1 MPNINDRRSG
11 FAVLENGRQL
21 QTAVMV
27 LDSGEESG
35 PLGNEHPDS
44 EQVLYV
50 VEGLVEGEI
59 DGRHFTM
66 APGDSVIVPNGAPH
80 RFVNRSMQRAV
91 TFNVHAPK
99 AY

>member
-1 MPNINDRRSG
+1 MRNINDAQST
-11 FAVLENGRQL
+11 FAVLENGRQV

-35 PLGNEHPDS
+35 PLGNEHPRS

-50 VEGLVEGEI
+50 VEGSLEAEI
-59 DGRHFTM
+59 DGKHFTM
-66 APGDSVIVPNGAPH
+66 SAGDSVIVPNDAPH
-80 RFVNRSMQRAV
+80 RFVNRSMDRAV
-91 TFNVHAPK
+91 TFNVYAPK

>member
-1 MPNINDRRSG
+1 MPNVNDQRSG

-35 PLGNEHPDS
+35 PLGNEHPES

-59 DGRHFTM
+59 DRRHFTM
-66 APGDSVIVPNGAPH
+66 VAGDSVIVPYGAPH
-80 RFVNRSMQRAV
+80 RFVNRSMDRAV
-91 TFNVHAPK
+91 TFNVYAPK

>member
-1 MPNINDRRSG
+1 MRNIDKVADG
-11 FAVLENGRQL
+11 FGVLENGQQL

-50 VEGLVEGEI
+50 VDGLVEGEI
-59 DGRHFTM
+59 DGKHFSMTT
-66 APGDSVIVPNGAPH
+66 GDSVIVPPGAAH
-80 RFVNRSMQRAV
+80 RFVNRSMDRAV
-91 TFNVHAPK
+91 TFNVYAPK